1 MYWSQFTQHFK
12 PKIVVMQYV
21 SNASPVHQ
29 EQSDNLIAFG
39 TRINCLFVHLV
50 YELGVWLKNQL
61 GEFLMIL
68 MPVKLSAK

>member
-1 MYWSQFTQHFK
+1 
-12 PKIVVMQYV
+12 MQYV